1 MKKKRPGEG
10 MMHKD
15 KERLKNNY
23 VKTPT
28 VYQME
33 ATECGAASL
42 AMVLAYYGREE
53 SLEKLRIETGVSRDG
68 VNAKNIMAAG
78 RKYGMEVHGYRKGL
92 KELFALKPPCIL
104 HWNFNHFVVW
114 EGIKGGSPYLNDPA
128 MGRRKLT
135 VEDIDKCFTGVV
147 LTFQPT
153 KEFVRSRQKSSLLT
167 FIRNRLRGQQSP
179 LIGLVLMGLC
189 LVLPGLAIPAFSQVF
204 IDDILLHGN
213 TKWLNGLLLAM
224 IGTVLFQAAL
234 TWYRSVVLQK
244 LELKLSLTSAF
255 FFINHMFRLPIS
267 FFDQRHA
274 GDLSQRVENNNN
286 VSIFLAGEL
295 AESILNIFVA
305 AFYLVLLLMYSPL
318 LTLIGVAGIAV
329 NLILIFMSSS
339 VMGEKSMKL
348 QQDRGAMVGTLFAG
362 ISLFETLKASGSEN
376 EYIARLSGFHAK
388 SAETEQNMAMF
399 QQVLAAIPEATNQII
414 SVVLILIGGI
424 MIINGEMTS
433 GSLIAFSALMT
444 SFIAPVQEL
453 VSMIQQI
460 QTVKADMRRVEDIEH
475 YELDKKYSQS
485 AEYVEMDQKLQGEV
499 ELKDISFGYNIMKPA
514 LVENFHFKLLSGNSI
529 AFVGASG
536 SGKSTVAKMI
546 SGLYQPWGGEIL
558 FDGIPVSKIPPEILY
573 ASISTVSQKITLFA
587 GTIRDNLTM
596 WNSSIMERD
605 IIEAAKDACIHET
618 ITKMPGA
625 YDAVLS
631 ENGSNLSGGQRQ
643 RLEIA
648 RALVSNPSILIMDE
662 ATSALDPIVEKQIVD
677 NIKRRGC
684 TCIIVAHRL
693 SAIRDCDEIIVM
705 QYGKIVQR
713 GSHDE
718 LKDIEGPYSKLIKNL

>member
-1 MKKKRPGEG
+1 
-10 MMHKD
+10 MHKD